1 MLSHHRP
8 DTKNRSISY
17 SAPKLSPPAYL
28 PPPVAATP
36 PPLLHFPNLPQAWLY
51 PADTCWELEWDK
63 SEFPQWAETET
74 EAREH
79 WLVWQ
84 WGFNLPVMSLREIF
98 PEDSAGP
105 HPVPWTGWLA
115 GWLSKCHFSW
125 RWLGRNERLI
135 RKQWE
140 ASDTSYGLLVCVRW
154 EGWQLIV
161 VFTMELIGSEWD
173 DNYLY
178 LV

>member
-63 SEFPQWAETET
+63 SEFPQSSELRQLKLMSTE
-74 EAREH
+74 R
-79 WLVWQ
+79 LSRQ
-84 WGFNLPVMSLREIF
+84 WGFNLAVMSLREIF
-98 PEDSAGP
+98 PELPPATP
-105 HPVPWTGWLA
+105 GWLA
-115 GWLSKCHFSW
+115 GFPNVISLEDLTWP
-125 RWLGRNERLI
+125 
-135 RKQWE
+135 QWPPWKINKKTMRGVR
-140 ASDTSYGLLVCVRW
+140 SVLWVVGLCQMGGW
-154 EGWQLIV
+154 ESRV
-161 VFTMELIGSEWD
+161 Y
-173 DNYLY
+173 N
-178 LV
+178 